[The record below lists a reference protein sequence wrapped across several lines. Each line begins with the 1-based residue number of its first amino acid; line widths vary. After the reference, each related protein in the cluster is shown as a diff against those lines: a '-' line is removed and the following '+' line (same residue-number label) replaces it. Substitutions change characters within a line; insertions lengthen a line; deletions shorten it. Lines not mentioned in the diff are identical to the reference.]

1 MFGAIRSY
9 GMIFLVPG
17 TCVYTYTCV
26 LYIMHVHVGGHVI
39 ARVCSSM
46 YVYISVFSL
55 LVSRIECV
63 QF

>member
-9 GMIFLVPG
+9 GMIFLVVHVF
-17 TCVYTYTCV
+17 THV
-26 LYIMHVHVGGHVI
+26 LYIIHVHVGGHVI